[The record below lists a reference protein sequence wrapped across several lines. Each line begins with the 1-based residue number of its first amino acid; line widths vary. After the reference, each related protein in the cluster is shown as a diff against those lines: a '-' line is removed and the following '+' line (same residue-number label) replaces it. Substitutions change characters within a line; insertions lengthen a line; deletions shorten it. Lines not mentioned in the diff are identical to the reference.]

1 MTNSSIIILEITN
14 YRIEVFVMSKII
26 TLIIEFLNRINKFIW
41 KIIIFL
47 SRFIKVEDITIDNK
61 PTDERY
67 KHFKV
72 DEPPIIEPFVKL
84 EHKDYKQLI
93 KDNNIKPIKRRKD
106 ITVDIKCPCCGA
118 PKEYLYDNNGKQTQF
133 ECKVCSLVFSN
144 NPHKQNDVVL
154 RCPHCR
160 NALSLKHQ
168 RTDFDVYFC
177 RNPKCKYYLNNLAS
191 LTLTDKKKLENN
203 PSLFKLHYVYRK
215 FNIELPELTKDYRE
229 FVKTPVDLS
238 KIYSS
243 QYVLGLCLTYHV
255 NYGLSYRQTASI
267 LKDIHEIEISY
278 KTVENYCKSVSPT
291 IQALLEFYPYDLSD
305 TIAADETYIKILGK
319 TAYIFFYFD
328 AIKKIVT
335 SYRVFEKR
343 DTLSSIKA
351 AYSTLSKYETLPES
365 LKVISDG
372 NPIYNVAVQYWT
384 QNGLPFQLYQVIG
397 LTNQDD
403 ISKEYRSQKQIIE
416 RFNRTLKYYYRPK
429 GGFTNIDNAN
439 NYMVLFATYNNF
451 LRPNKAL
458 EWKTPVQLPE
468 LDNISN
474 MPNKWIELIRLAS
487 EYAKPYTE

>member
-1 MTNSSIIILEITN
+1 
-14 YRIEVFVMSKII
+14 MSKII
-26 TLIIEFLNRINKFIW
+26 SLIILFLNRINKFTW

-47 SRFIKVEDITIDNK
+47 SRFIKVEDIIIDNK
-61 PTDERY
+61 PTDEKY
-67 KHFKV
+67 KQFKV
-72 DEPPIIEPFVKL
+72 DAPAIIEPFVKL

-93 KDNNIKPIKRRKD
+93 KDNNIKPVTRRNGKD
-106 ITVDIKCPCCGA
+106 ITIDIKCPCCGA
-118 PKEYLYDNNGKQTQF
+118 PKEYLYNNNGKQTQF
-133 ECKVCSLVFSN
+133 ECKVCSHVFTN
-144 NPHKQNDVVL
+144 NPEKQIDVVL
-154 RCPHCR
+154 KCPHCR
-160 NALSLKHQ
+160 YTLNKRAS
-168 RTDFDVYFC
+168 REDFDVFV
-177 RNPKCKYYLNNLAS
+177 CKNSNCSYYLNNLAT
-191 LTLTDKKKLENN
+191 LTLTDKKKFEEN
-203 PSLFKLHYVYRK
+203 PTLFKLHYVYRK
-215 FNIELPELTKDYRE
+215 FNIKLPELTKDYRE
-229 FVKTPVDLS
+229 FIKTPVDLS

-267 LKDIHEIEISY
+267 LKDIHEIDISY

-291 IQALLEFYPYDLSD
+291 IQALLEFYPYELSD

-351 AYSTLSKYETLPES
+351 AYSTLSKYETIPES

-372 NPIYNVAVQYWT
+372 NPIYNVAVQFWT

-429 GGFTNIDNAN
+429 GGFTDIDNAN